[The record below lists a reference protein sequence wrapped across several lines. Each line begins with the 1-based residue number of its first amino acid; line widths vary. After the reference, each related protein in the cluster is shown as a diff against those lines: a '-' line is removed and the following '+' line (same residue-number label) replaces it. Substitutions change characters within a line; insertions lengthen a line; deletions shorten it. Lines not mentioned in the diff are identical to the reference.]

1 MVAVVVQI
9 ITGILLGPG
18 MIDKQ
23 IITNETFTA
32 LPLLML
38 MLMTVAVASTIL
50 TMPVVS
56 PMLMR
61 MKEIVFRSR

>member
-38 MLMTVAVASTIL
+38 MLMTVAVASTML

>member
-1 MVAVVVQI
+1 MVVQI

-38 MLMTVAVASTIL
+38 MLMTVAVASTML